1 MTATIDSTNM
11 IVVIG
16 TTDATNSIEKIVAIG
31 STEMIVVIEMTVAI
45 GSIKTIDVIGLTE
58 IAEAFVAM
66 TSDASGGTSNQL

>member
-1 MTATIDSTNM
+1 MTATIDSINM
-11 IVVIG
+11 
-16 TTDATNSIEKIVAIG
+16 IVAIG

-66 TSDASGGTSNQL
+66 TSDASGGTSNQV

>member
-31 STEMIVVIEMTVAI
+31 STEMIVVIEIAI

-58 IAEAFVAM
+58 IAEPFVAM
-66 TSDASGGTSNQL
+66 TSDASGGTSNQV